1 MSLSA
6 SILPEFDQEMATTRR
21 VLARVADERLT
32 WKPHQRSSTM
42 GGLATHLANLPTW
55 AAIALGGDSFD
66 AAPKD
71 APPPRATL
79 LESRVAILETLDRN
93 VEAARAA
100 LASATD
106 ELLTGPWSLV
116 IGGKVRFTRPRIAV
130 LRDFVLSH
138 MIHHRGQLTVYLRLC
153 DIPVPSVYGPTA
165 DEG

>member
-66 AAPKD
+66 AAPPIV
-71 APPPRATL
+71 PPDD
-79 LESRVAILETLDRN
+79 ES
-93 VEAARAA
+93 
-100 LASATD
+100 
-106 ELLTGPWSLV
+106 
-116 IGGKVRFTRPRIAV
+116 
-130 LRDFVLSH
+130 
-138 MIHHRGQLTVYLRLC
+138 
-153 DIPVPSVYGPTA
+153 
-165 DEG
+165 